1 MVYLRVAS
9 ARKSFVGDSNG
20 YIRWCRF
27 YRATEVDWR
36 KLRSMIIKR
45 VEDRAGKFPVKSMV
59 PVAEEVLTARMRV
72 IRGVSALVKSV
83 PVVACKFCSEVFVG
97 GEGHLIQTCK
107 GYKRIG
113 KKRVHEWIPGTM
125 NDVFVPVESFHLPT
139 MSHKVI
145 KHEQRFDFDRVPAVV
160 ELCWQAGAQSDD
172 HDPLNIECV
181 ESEPHDDL
189 RFIANRTLKA
199 WDALRS
205 GVEKLL
211 LAYPARVCKH
221 CSEVHIGT
229 SGHKARLCGVFKYES
244 WRGTHFWQKAK
255 VDDLVPPKVVW
266 SRRPQDPPALSNEGR
281 DFYGHAPAVVDLCAK
296 AGAIVPTK
304 YYCMMKVQGW
314 SPLTRPPVN
323 KIDS

>member
-145 KHEQRFDFDRVPAVV
+145 KHEQR
-160 ELCWQAGAQSDD
+160 
-172 HDPLNIECV
+172 
-181 ESEPHDDL
+181 
-189 RFIANRTLKA
+189 
-199 WDALRS
+199 S